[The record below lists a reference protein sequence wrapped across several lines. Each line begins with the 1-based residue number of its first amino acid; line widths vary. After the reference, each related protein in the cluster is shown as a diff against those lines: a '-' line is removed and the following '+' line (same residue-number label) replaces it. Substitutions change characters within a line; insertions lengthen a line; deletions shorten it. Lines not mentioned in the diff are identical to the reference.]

1 MYIKA
6 VIFDMD
12 GLMLDTEKLYVR
24 FWCEAAN
31 QLGFPMEEHH
41 ALSIRSMAAKYA
53 IPKLKGYFG
62 DSFDYAQVRSKRI
75 ELMNQYIEEN
85 GIDKKK
91 GIEEL
96 LKYLKDHGYKI
107 AVATASDMERT
118 KKYLTRAGLFSYFD
132 KVVCAFM
139 VESGKPAPDIYEKAA
154 EELGEKPQHCIA
166 LEDSPNG
173 ILAAYRA
180 GCVPIMIPDLDE
192 PDEDTKEILFDMK
205 ENLLQVIDV
214 LEQTPKE
221 GYIAYQE
228 RVSAHRERK

>member
-31 QLGFPMEEHH
+31 QLGFPMKEHH

-62 DSFDYAQVRSKRI
+62 EAFDYAQVRSKRI
-75 ELMNQYIEEN
+75 ELMNQYIEEH
-85 GIDKKK
+85 GIDKKE

-96 LKYLKDHGYKI
+96 LKYLSEHGYKM

-118 KKYLTRAGLFSYFD
+118 EKYLTRAGLLSYFD
-132 KVVCAFM
+132 KIVCAFM

-154 EELGEKPQHCIA
+154 EELGEKPMQCIA

-180 GCVPIMIPDLDE
+180 GCIPIMVPDLDE
-192 PDEDTKEILFDMK
+192 PDEDTKEILFAKK

-214 LEQTPKE
+214 LEHTPKE
-221 GYIAYQE
+221 AYLAYEQN
-228 RVSAHRERK
+228 VSVHRDRK